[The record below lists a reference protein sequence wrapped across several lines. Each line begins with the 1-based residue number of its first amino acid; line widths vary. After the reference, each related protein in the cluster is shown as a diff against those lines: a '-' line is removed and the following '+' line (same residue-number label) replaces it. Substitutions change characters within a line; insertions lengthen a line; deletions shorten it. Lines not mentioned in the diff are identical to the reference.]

1 MKTFPLKQR
10 AFTLIELMI
19 IIVIVLVLV
28 FVLIPNLATAK
39 QRARNTQCLDNLK
52 QVGLGFRLWPGDG
65 DRYQMKVPVTQGGVM
80 ESIERGN
87 VASVFLVMSNK
98 LSTPKLLW
106 CPAYRSSWVVA
117 TFTSGLGNSNVNYFV
132 GIDAS
137 ETEPQMFLVGDD
149 NFLIEGQAVKAG
161 VVALATNTP
170 VAWSTT
176 RHNKQGN
183 IGLADG
189 SVQSVS
195 SAGLQAGLVAT
206 GTNIVRLAFP

>member
-1 MKTFPLKQR
+1 MRINAMKTFSLKQR
-10 AFTLIELMI
+10 AFTLIELII

-39 QRARNTQCLDNLK
+39 QRARNSQCRDNLK
-52 QVGLGFRLWPGDG
+52 KIGLAFRLWPGDG
-65 DRYQMKVPVTQGGVM
+65 DRYQMKERVADGGVM
-80 ESIERGN
+80 ESIESGN
-87 VASVFLVMSNK
+87 VASVFLVMSNE
-98 LSTPKLLW
+98 LSAPNIIW
-106 CPAYRSSWVVA
+106 CPADRRRGIAA
-117 TFTSGLGNSNVNYFV
+117 TFTNGLSNSNVNYFV
-132 GIDAS
+132 GPDAR
-137 ETEPQMFLVGDD
+137 ETEPQLFLVGDD
-149 NFLIEGQAVKAG
+149 NFLISGLAVKPG

-195 SAGLQAGLVAT
+195 SAGL
-206 GTNIVRLAFP
+206 